1 MAAFGSIRGVSCGG
15 LAAGLFLAL
24 ASAGAAS
31 TASAATVLN
40 VGKASSNA
48 SAIIP
53 VNVGDKLGIFA
64 RHGLDLKIAD
74 FTGGSK
80 LAQAMTAGG
89 IDIGVGAGTEMALVA
104 KGAFMLA
111 VCNAAPSIPFIGI
124 AVPWDSPITTVAQL
138 KGAKIGVSS
147 PGSLT
152 EWLALELA
160 RREGWGLQGVTP
172 VSIGNAAASVVAA
185 FREHLV
191 DADVAVTSLIFDME
205 EKRLGR
211 LLLPVSDYAG
221 NLAAGA
227 IFATTQLTKTD
238 PDAIRAF
245 LAGWLETIAFMR
257 SHKEETVNIE
267 SAVTGFPPS
276 VMSREYDL
284 TIGMFS
290 SDCRFDAQSLATLKR
305 SFMDLQLLKEAPD
318 MSKLYSETFLPK

>member
-1 MAAFGSIRGVSCGG
+1 MIRRLSHITFTAALSLV
-15 LAAGLFLAL
+15 L
-24 ASAGAAS
+24 ASTGSAPIG
-31 TASAATVLN
+31 SAATTLN

-80 LAQAMTAGG
+80 LAQAMTAGS
-89 IDIGVGAGTEMALVA
+89 IDIGVGAGTEMALIA
-104 KGAFMLA
+104 KGALMLA
-111 VCNAAPSIPFIGI
+111 ICNAAPSIPFIGI

-138 KGAKIGVSS
+138 KGAKIGISS
-147 PGSLT
+147 SGSLT
-152 EWLALELA
+152 DWLALELA
-160 RREGWGLQGVTP
+160 RRQGWGLQGVTP
-172 VSIGNAAASVVAA
+172 VAIGNAAASVIAA

-205 EKRLGR
+205 EKKLGR
-211 LLLPVSDYAG
+211 LLIPVSDYAG

-227 IFATTQLTKTD
+227 IFTSTQLIKTN

-257 SHKEETVNIE
+257 AHKAETVTIE
-267 SAVTGFPPS
+267 NAITGFPPS
-276 VMSREYDL
+276 VMSKEYDL

-290 SDCRFDAQSLATLKR
+290 SNCRFDAESLATLKR
-305 SFMDLQLLKEAPD
+305 SFMDLNLLKDEPD
-318 MSKLYSETFLPK
+318 MSKLYSEAFLPR

>member
-1 MAAFGSIRGVSCGG
+1 MIENIVRGIFAAALSLAVASLGFPSRGY
-15 LAAGLFLAL
+15 
-24 ASAGAAS
+24 
-31 TASAATVLN
+31 TATVLN

-111 VCNAAPSIPFIGI
+111 ICNAAPSIPFIGI

>member
-1 MAAFGSIRGVSCGG
+1 MVRSASRGGCV
-15 LAAGLFLAL
+15 AGFSLFLASIGFAL
-24 ASAGAAS
+24 
-31 TASAATVLN
+31 TASAATTLN

-53 VNVGDKLGIFA
+53 VNVGDQLGIFA

-111 VCNAAPSIPFIGI
+111 ICNAAPSIPFIGI
-124 AVPWDSPITTVAQL
+124 AVPWGSPITTVAQL
-138 KGAKIGVSS
+138 KGAKIGISS

-152 EWLALELA
+152 DWLALELA
-160 RREGWGLQGVTP
+160 RRQGWGLQGVMP
-172 VSIGNAAASVVAA
+172 VAIGNAAASVIAA

-205 EKRLGR
+205 EKKLGR
-211 LLLPVSDYAG
+211 LLIPASDYAG

-227 IFATTQLTKTD
+227 IFATTQLIKTD

-245 LAGWLETIAFMR
+245 LSAWLETIAFMR
-257 SHKEETVNIE
+257 SHKEETVRIE
-267 SAVTGFPPS
+267 SAITGFPPS

-284 TIGMFS
+284 TVGMFS
-290 SDCRFDAQSLATLKR
+290 NNCKFDAESLATLKR
-305 SFMDLQLLKEAPD
+305 SFVDLKLLKDAPD
-318 MSKLYSETFLPK
+318 MSKLYSEAFLPK

>member
-1 MAAFGSIRGVSCGG
+1 MIRRLSRITFTAALSLV
-15 LAAGLFLAL
+15 L
-24 ASAGAAS
+24 ASTGSAQIG
-31 TASAATVLN
+31 SAATTLN

-53 VNVGDKLGIFA
+53 VNVGDQLGIFA

-80 LAQAMTAGG
+80 LAQAMTAGS

-111 VCNAAPSIPFIGI
+111 ICNAAPSIPFIGV

-138 KGAKIGVSS
+138 KGAKIGISS
-147 PGSLT
+147 SGSLT
-152 EWLALELA
+152 DWLALELA
-160 RREGWGLQGVTP
+160 RRQGWGLQGVTP
-172 VSIGNAAASVVAA
+172 VAIGNAAASVIAA

-205 EKRLGR
+205 EKKLGR
-211 LLLPVSDYAG
+211 LLIPVSDYAG

-227 IFATTQLTKTD
+227 IFASTQLIKTN

-257 SHKEETVNIE
+257 AHKPETVTIE
-267 SAVTGFPPS
+267 NAITGFPPS
-276 VMSREYDL
+276 VMSKEYDL

-290 SDCRFDAQSLATLKR
+290 SDCRFDAESLATLKR
-305 SFMDLQLLKEAPD
+305 SFMDLNLLKDEPD
-318 MSKLYSETFLPK
+318 MSKLYSEAFLPR

>member
-1 MAAFGSIRGVSCGG
+1 MVRSASRGGCV
-15 LAAGLFLAL
+15 AGFSLFLASIGFAL
-24 ASAGAAS
+24 
-31 TASAATVLN
+31 TASAATTLN

-53 VNVGDKLGIFA
+53 VNVGEQLGIFA
-64 RHGLDLKIAD
+64 KHGLDLKIAD

-80 LAQAMTAGG
+80 LAQAITAGG
-89 IDIGVGAGTEMALVA
+89 IDIGVGAGTELALVA

-138 KGAKIGVSS
+138 KGTKIGISS

-152 EWLALELA
+152 DWLALELA
-160 RREGWGLQGVTP
+160 RRQGWGLQGVTP
-172 VSIGNAAASVVAA
+172 VAIGNAAASVIAA

-205 EKRLGR
+205 EKKLGR
-211 LLLPVSDYAG
+211 LLIPVSDYAG

-227 IFATTQLTKTD
+227 IFASTQLIKTD

-245 LAGWLETIAFMR
+245 LAAWLETITFMR
-257 SHKEETVNIE
+257 SHKEETVRIE
-267 SAVTGFPPS
+267 SAITGFPPS

-284 TIGMFS
+284 TVGMFS
-290 SDCRFDAQSLATLKR
+290 SNCRFDAESLATLKR
-305 SFMDLQLLKEAPD
+305 SFMDLNLLKDEPD
-318 MSKLYSETFLPK
+318 MSKLYSEAFLSR

>member
-1 MAAFGSIRGVSCGG
+1 MVRSSSRGGCV
-15 LAAGLFLAL
+15 AGFSLFLASIGFAL
-24 ASAGAAS
+24 
-31 TASAATVLN
+31 TASAATTLN

-53 VNVGDKLGIFA
+53 VNVGDQLGIFA

-80 LAQAMTAGG
+80 LAQAMTAGS

-111 VCNAAPSIPFIGI
+111 ICNAAPSIPFIGI
-124 AVPWDSPITTVAQL
+124 AVPWDSQITTVAQL
-138 KGAKIGVSS
+138 KGAKIGISS
-147 PGSLT
+147 SGSLT
-152 EWLALELA
+152 DWLALELA
-160 RREGWGLQGVTP
+160 RRQGWGLQGVTP
-172 VSIGNAAASVVAA
+172 VAIGNAAASVIAA

-205 EKRLGR
+205 EKKLGR
-211 LLLPVSDYAG
+211 LLIPVSDYAG

-227 IFATTQLTKTD
+227 IFASTQLIKTD

-245 LAGWLETIAFMR
+245 LAAWLETIAFMR
-257 SHKEETVNIE
+257 SHKEETVRIE
-267 SAVTGFPPS
+267 SAITGFPPS

-290 SDCRFDAQSLATLKR
+290 SDCRFDSESLATLKR
-305 SFMDLQLLKEAPD
+305 SFMDLNLLKGEPD
-318 MSKLYSETFLPK
+318 MSKLYSEAFLSR

>member
-1 MAAFGSIRGVSCGG
+1 MVRSASRGGCV
-15 LAAGLFLAL
+15 AGFSLVL
-24 ASAGAAS
+24 ASIGFAL
-31 TASAATVLN
+31 TASAATTLN

-53 VNVGDKLGIFA
+53 VNVGDQLGIFA

-111 VCNAAPSIPFIGI
+111 ICNAAPSIPFIGI

-138 KGAKIGVSS
+138 KGAKIGISS

-152 EWLALELA
+152 DWLALELA
-160 RREGWGLQGVTP
+160 RRQGWGLQGVTP
-172 VSIGNAAASVVAA
+172 VAIGNAAASVIAA

-205 EKRLGR
+205 EKKLGR
-211 LLLPVSDYAG
+211 LLIPVSDYAG

-227 IFATTQLTKTD
+227 IFASTQLIKTD

-245 LAGWLETIAFMR
+245 LAAWLETIAFMR
-257 SHKEETVNIE
+257 SHKEETVRIE
-267 SAVTGFPPS
+267 SAITGFPPS

-284 TIGMFS
+284 TVGMFS
-290 SDCRFDAQSLATLKR
+290 SNCKFDAESLATLKR
-305 SFMDLQLLKEAPD
+305 SFVDLKLLKDEPD
-318 MSKLYSETFLPK
+318 MSKLYSEAFLPR

>member
-1 MAAFGSIRGVSCGG
+1 MVRSSSRGGCV
-15 LAAGLFLAL
+15 AGFSLFLASIGFAL
-24 ASAGAAS
+24 
-31 TASAATVLN
+31 TASAATTLN

-53 VNVGDKLGIFA
+53 VNVGDQLGIFA

-80 LAQAMTAGG
+80 LAQAMTAGS

-111 VCNAAPSIPFIGI
+111 ICNAAPSIPFIGI

-138 KGAKIGVSS
+138 KGAKIGISS
-147 PGSLT
+147 SGSLT
-152 EWLALELA
+152 DWLALELA
-160 RREGWGLQGVTP
+160 RRQGWGLQGVTP
-172 VSIGNAAASVVAA
+172 VAIGNAAASVIAA

-205 EKRLGR
+205 EKKLGR
-211 LLLPVSDYAG
+211 LLIPVSDYAG

-227 IFATTQLTKTD
+227 IFASTQLIKTD

-245 LAGWLETIAFMR
+245 LAAWLETITFMR
-257 SHKEETVNIE
+257 SHKEETVRIE
-267 SAVTGFPPS
+267 SAITGFPPS

-290 SDCRFDAQSLATLKR
+290 SDCRFDAESLATLKR
-305 SFMDLQLLKEAPD
+305 SFMDLNLLKDEPD
-318 MSKLYSETFLPK
+318 MSKLYSEAFLPR

>member
-1 MAAFGSIRGVSCGG
+1 MVRSASRGGCV
-15 LAAGLFLAL
+15 AGFSLFLASIGFAL
-24 ASAGAAS
+24 
-31 TASAATVLN
+31 TASAATTLN

-53 VNVGDKLGIFA
+53 VNVGDQLGIFA

-89 IDIGVGAGTEMALVA
+89 IDIGVGAGTEMALIA

-111 VCNAAPSIPFIGI
+111 ICNAAPSIPFIGI
-124 AVPWDSPITTVAQL
+124 AVPWGSPITTVAQL
-138 KGAKIGVSS
+138 KGAKIGISS

-152 EWLALELA
+152 DWLALELA
-160 RREGWGLQGVTP
+160 RRQGWGLQGVTP
-172 VSIGNAAASVVAA
+172 VAIGNAAASVIAA

-191 DADVAVTSLIFDME
+191 DADIAVTSLIFDME
-205 EKRLGR
+205 EKKLGR
-211 LLLPVSDYAG
+211 LLIPVSDYAG

-227 IFATTQLTKTD
+227 IFASTQLIKTN

-245 LAGWLETIAFMR
+245 LAAWLETIAFMR
-257 SHKEETVNIE
+257 AHKPETVTIE
-267 SAVTGFPPS
+267 NAITGFPPS
-276 VMSREYDL
+276 VMSKEYDL

-290 SDCRFDAQSLATLKR
+290 SDCRFDAESLATLKR
-305 SFMDLQLLKEAPD
+305 SFMDLNLLKDKPD
-318 MSKLYSETFLPK
+318 MSKLYNEAFLPR

>member
-1 MAAFGSIRGVSCGG
+1 MVRSASRGGCV
-15 LAAGLFLAL
+15 AGFSLFLASIGFAL
-24 ASAGAAS
+24 
-31 TASAATVLN
+31 TASAATTLN

-53 VNVGDKLGIFA
+53 VNVGEQLGIFA
-64 RHGLDLKIAD
+64 KHGLDLKIAD

-80 LAQAMTAGG
+80 LAQAITAGG
-89 IDIGVGAGTEMALVA
+89 IDIGVGAGTELALVA

-138 KGAKIGVSS
+138 KGTKIGISS

-152 EWLALELA
+152 DWLALELA
-160 RREGWGLQGVTP
+160 RRQGWGLQGVTP
-172 VSIGNAAASVVAA
+172 VAIGNAAASVIAA

-205 EKRLGR
+205 EKKLGR
-211 LLLPVSDYAG
+211 LLIPVSDYAG

-227 IFATTQLTKTD
+227 IFASTQLIKTD

-245 LAGWLETIAFMR
+245 LAAWLETITFMR
-257 SHKEETVNIE
+257 SHKEETVRIE
-267 SAVTGFPPS
+267 SAITGFPPS

-284 TIGMFS
+284 TVGMFS
-290 SDCRFDAQSLATLKR
+290 SNCRFDAESLATLKR
-305 SFMDLQLLKEAPD
+305 SFMDLNLLKDEPD
-318 MSKLYSETFLPK
+318 MSKLYSEAFLPR

>member
-1 MAAFGSIRGVSCGG
+1 MVRSASRGGCV
-15 LAAGLFLAL
+15 AGFSLFLASIGFAL
-24 ASAGAAS
+24 
-31 TASAATVLN
+31 TASAATTLN

-53 VNVGDKLGIFA
+53 VNVGDQLGIFA

-89 IDIGVGAGTEMALVA
+89 IDIGVGAGTEMALIA

-111 VCNAAPSIPFIGI
+111 ICNAAPSIPFIGI

-138 KGAKIGVSS
+138 KGAKIGISS

-152 EWLALELA
+152 DWLALELA
-160 RREGWGLQGVTP
+160 RRQGWGLQGVMP
-172 VSIGNAAASVVAA
+172 VAIGNAAASVIAA

-205 EKRLGR
+205 EKKLGR
-211 LLLPVSDYAG
+211 LLIPASDYAG

-227 IFATTQLTKTD
+227 IFATTQLIKTD

-245 LAGWLETIAFMR
+245 LSAWLETIAFMR
-257 SHKEETVNIE
+257 SHKEETVRIE
-267 SAVTGFPPS
+267 SAITGFPPS

-284 TIGMFS
+284 TVGMFS
-290 SDCRFDAQSLATLKR
+290 SNCKFDAESLATLKR
-305 SFMDLQLLKEAPD
+305 SFVDLKLLKDAPD
-318 MSKLYSETFLPK
+318 MSKLYSEAFLPK